1 MTFVVLNLGDPL
13 PLLLQDPERG
23 EFTFGF
29 PGGWSFDQNIV
40 ANLNSLSY
48 PAHDLILNA
57 LFIFSKR
64 AVATVEL
71 EAEAGLEI
79 QQILFNKAKSKSS
92 VQVSS
97 AADLILTTPKPS
109 STGPYPFRPT
119 KHNYPPHSPFNED
132 AASAETQNAC
142 DDLSG

>member
-1 MTFVVLNLGDPL
+1 
-13 PLLLQDPERG
+13 
-23 EFTFGF
+23 
-29 PGGWSFDQNIV
+29 
-40 ANLNSLSY
+40 
-48 PAHDLILNA
+48 
-57 LFIFSKR
+57 
-64 AVATVEL
+64 L

-92 VQVSS
+92 LQVGS

-119 KHNYPPHSPFNED
+119 KHNYPPHSPFNGED
-132 AASAETQNAC
+132 DVASAETINAC